1 MSDSV
6 RFRRAVVATAAL
18 GRRDA
23 AEAAASTTSCAS
35 RCVMREIARRTD
47 EAARVTGFF
56 FAFSFF
62 AICSVPLDEE
72 TVQTLGALSCRR
84 HAPDHASSI
93 VGNEQRSIGE
103 KKQSRRTTV
112 DASAV

>member
-6 RFRRAVVATAAL
+6 RFRRAVVATAVL
-18 GRRDA
+18 GRRNA

-47 EAARVTGFF
+47 EAARVIGFF

-72 TVQTLGALSCRR
+72 TVQTLGALSCRDR
-84 HAPDHASSI
+84 KSTRLNSSH
-93 VGNEQRSIGE
+93 
-103 KKQSRRTTV
+103 RTI
-112 DASAV
+112 SYAV